1 MFEIWNLL
9 FVIYYLAMHCPL
21 CDHEDT
27 RVVDSRMAAEGSA
40 IRRRRECDKCG
51 FRFST
56 SEEIILLDLVVIKR
70 DGQREAYDRDKL
82 VRGLKRALEK
92 RPFTET
98 SFRSLIHRIEREIQ
112 RLRTDEITSEQVGA
126 LVMRELKKFDQVA
139 YIRFAS
145 VYRQFE
151 DVETFQRELEDLLKL
166 PEEERAKR
174 MNHR

>member
-1 MFEIWNLL
+1 
-9 FVIYYLAMHCPL
+9 MHCPL

-27 RVVDSRMAAEGSA
+27 RVVDSRMGAEGSA

-98 SFRSLIHRIEREIQ
+98 SFRSLVHRIEREIQ
-112 RLRTDEITSEQVGA
+112 RLRTDEITSEQVGS
-126 LVMRELKKFDQVA
+126 LVMRELKEFDQVA

-174 MNHR
+174 MTHR